1 MSKYFFMS
9 WPQFSS
15 PPLLPSK
22 KPVMKTLP
30 PVQCWAAS
38 LLKMMRPKNLTLQ
51 KTIFQSLPFCIWTQ
65 FWEQLAMIASQA
77 TFKSTTI
84 SHTFESTTNSC
95 YCRSK
100 SPQIINLVLYRTLES
115 VRKQVLTSVLSK
127 SSTFLTRQRQKLSLN
142 GFLLTRH
149 VTDFSVIIFNSF
161 LLYLID
167 QSFFQ
172 PAFEF
177 YNSL

>member
-1 MSKYFFMS
+1 M
-9 WPQFSS
+9 FSTYSGLPLMNRS
-15 PPLLPSK
+15 PKS
-22 KPVMKTLP
+22 
-30 PVQCWAAS
+30 
-38 LLKMMRPKNLTLQ
+38 LTLQ
-51 KTIFQSLPFCIWTQ
+51 KTIFQSLPFYIWTQ

>member
-51 KTIFQSLPFCIWTQ
+51 KNHFPI
-65 FWEQLAMIASQA
+65 
-77 TFKSTTI
+77 
-84 SHTFESTTNSC
+84 
-95 YCRSK
+95 
-100 SPQIINLVLYRTLES
+100 
-115 VRKQVLTSVLSK
+115 
-127 SSTFLTRQRQKLSLN
+127 STFLYLNTFWRTNNYNGSNFGQILFLQLFISSLVKVQFHLVVAFIWLCN
-142 GFLLTRH
+142 AFGKGKMLCFFKVLKEKQVKKDTLT
-149 VTDFSVIIFNSF
+149 VSNII
-161 LLYLID
+161 
-167 QSFFQ
+167 
-172 PAFEF
+172 
-177 YNSL
+177 

>member
-1 MSKYFFMS
+1 MTFFVS
-9 WPQFSS
+9 HP
-15 PPLLPSK
+15 
-22 KPVMKTLP
+22 
-30 PVQCWAAS
+30 A
-38 LLKMMRPKNLTLQ
+38 KNRFPISTFLYLN
-51 KTIFQSLPFCIWTQ
+51 TILR
-65 FWEQLAMIASQA
+65 
-77 TFKSTTI
+77 TI

-161 LLYLID
+161 LLYFID

-177 YNSL
+177 FNSL

>member
-1 MSKYFFMS
+1 MICDQINSDLRS
-9 WPQFSS
+9 RSDLENDLRS
-15 PPLLPSK
+15 N
-22 KPVMKTLP
+22 
-30 PVQCWAAS
+30 S
-38 LLKMMRPKNLTLQ
+38 L
-51 KTIFQSLPFCIWTQ
+51 
-65 FWEQLAMIASQA
+65 
-77 TFKSTTI
+77 TI